1 MRIRYNAA
9 IREALLDEMSQNESV
24 IVLGEDVRHS
34 LRGITKGLYEEF
46 GPKRVLDTPISEGA
60 FTGFATGLAMEGY
73 RPLVEFQIAPM
84 LYLAF
89 DQIVNQAQKIRS
101 MTGGQVS
108 VPITYLVPG
117 SGARVGL
124 AAQHS
129 DHPYALFVH
138 SGVKTLLPS
147 RPSDAYGLTRAAIRD
162 PDPVLLFAP
171 AALLG
176 QREELTDREVVP
188 MGVAA
193 VIRPGSDVTIIALG
207 RFVPDA
213 VQVAELF
220 APRGIDVEVID
231 PRSLLP
237 MDWSLLTEHAR
248 ATGRVVVVD
257 DAPKTSGI
265 AAEVA
270 ATLQAEC
277 WSDLKAPI
285 ARACRSDGP
294 IPFSPI
300 LENAILPDIE
310 KIEAAVGRVID
321 FQ

>member
-1 MRIRYNAA
+1 MRLRYNAA
-9 IREALLDEMSQNESV
+9 IREALIDEMNQDESI
-24 IVLGEDVRHS
+24 IVLGEDVRQS

-108 VPITYLVPG
+108 VPVTYLVPG

-147 RPSDAYGLTRAAIRD
+147 RASDAYGLTRSAIRD

-176 QREELTDREVVP
+176 QREEMTGLEVIP
-188 MGVAA
+188 IGVGE
-193 VIRPGSDVTIIALG
+193 VIRPGTDVTIIALG

-213 VQVAELF
+213 VKVAESF
-220 APRGIDVEVID
+220 APRGIDVAVID

-277 WSDLKAPI
+277 WTDLKAPI
-285 ARACRSDGP
+285 VRVCRSDGP
-294 IPFSPI
+294 IPFAPI
-300 LENAILPDIE
+300 LENAILPDAE
-310 KIEAAVGRVID
+310 KIRLAVQRVID